1 MTARGEASLII
12 AASEADANLYYAT
25 RFLAPDPFIFLQVA
39 GEKVLLLSDLEI
51 DRGRQQQAAV
61 QTIIPLSRYEDEA
74 RRAGEGT
81 GLAATAARLL
91 RERGVSAVQ
100 VPANFPLGLADD
112 LRARGVMVRAKPDPF
127 YEARTVKTA
136 EEVAAISHAL
146 AATEGAMDVAIGALR
161 AAEIQDGLLV
171 LAGEILSSE
180 RVKRMIA
187 GYLLERDYLAQH
199 TIVAGGEQG
208 CDPHEEGHGPLRADT
223 AIIIDIFPR
232 SIATRY
238 HGDLTRT
245 VVKGQ
250 VSATLRSQY
259 AAVRAAQEE
268 ALAAIRAGVEGPE
281 VHARV
286 SSLFEAQGYR
296 TGEVAGRMQG
306 FFHGTGHGLGLE
318 IHEPPRIS
326 KVPATLQA
334 GNVVTV
340 EPGLYYPGVGG
351 VRLEDVVVVTEAG
364 CTNLVKYPKILEV

>member
-1 MTARGEASLII
+1 MPAAEATLII
-12 AASEADANLYYAT
+12 AASEADANLYYAA
-25 RFLAPDPFIFLQVA
+25 RFLAPDPFIFLEVA

-51 DRGRQQQAAV
+51 DRGRQQAAV
-61 QTIIPLSRYEDEA
+61 QTVLPFSRYEEEA
-74 RRAGEGT
+74 RRAGEAT
-81 GLAATAARLL
+81 GLAAVAVRLL

-100 VPANFPLGLADD
+100 VPANFPLGVADD
-112 LRARGVMVRAKPDPF
+112 LRARGVTVRAKPDPF
-127 YEARTVKTA
+127 YDARTVKTA

-161 AAEIQDGLLV
+161 AAEMHGGV
-171 LAGEILSSE
+171 LTLEGEVLTSE

-187 GYLLERDYLAQH
+187 AHLLERDYLAQH
-199 TIVAGGEQG
+199 TIVAGGDQG
-208 CDPHEEGHGPLRADT
+208 CDPHEDGHGPLRADT

-245 VVKGQ
+245 VVKGEA
-250 VSATLRSQY
+250 SAALRNQY

-268 ALAAIRAGVEGPE
+268 ALVTIRAGVEGPA

-286 SSLFEAQGYR
+286 CSLFEARGYR
-296 TGEVAGRMQG
+296 TGEVGGRMQG

-318 IHEPPRIS
+318 IHEPPRVS
-326 KVPATLQA
+326 KIPATLQA

-351 VRLEDVVVVTEAG
+351 VRLEDVVVVTETS
-364 CTNLVKYPKILEV
+364 CTNLVKYPKLLEI

>member
-1 MTARGEASLII
+1 MSARGEASLII

-25 RFLAPDPFIFLQVA
+25 RFLAPDPFIFLEVA

-51 DRGRQQQAAV
+51 DRGRQQAAV
-61 QTIIPLSRYEDEA
+61 QTVLPLSRYEEEA

-81 GLAATAARLL
+81 GLAAVAVRLL
-91 RERGVSAVQ
+91 RERGVAVVQ
-100 VPANFPLGLADD
+100 VPADFPLGLADD
-112 LRARGVMVRAKPDPF
+112 LRARGVTVRAKPDPF
-127 YEARTVKTA
+127 YDARTVKTA

-161 AAEIQDGLLV
+161 AAEVHEGV
-171 LAGEILSSE
+171 LTLEGEVLTSE

-187 GYLLERDYLAQH
+187 AHLLERDYLAQH

-208 CDPHEEGHGPLRADT
+208 CDPHEQGHGPLRADT

-238 HGDLTRT
+238 HGDVTRT

-250 VSATLRSQY
+250 ASAALRNQY

-268 ALAAIRAGVEGPE
+268 ALATIRTGVEGPA

-286 SSLFEAQGYR
+286 CSLFEARGYR
-296 TGEVAGRMQG
+296 TGEVGGRMQG

-318 IHEPPRIS
+318 IHEPPRVS
-326 KVPATLQA
+326 KIPATLQA

-364 CTNLVKYPKILEV
+364 CTNLVKYPKFLEV

>member
-1 MTARGEASLII
+1 MSARGEATLII

-25 RFLAPDPFIFLQVA
+25 RFLAPDPFIFLEVA

-51 DRGRQQQAAV
+51 DRGRQQAAV
-61 QTIIPLSRYEDEA
+61 QAVLPLSRYEDEA
-74 RRAGEGT
+74 RRTGEGT
-81 GLAATAARLL
+81 GLAAAAARLL

-112 LRARGVMVRAKPDPF
+112 LRARGVTVRAKPDPF

-136 EEVAAISHAL
+136 EEVAAIGHAL
-146 AATEGAMDVAIGALR
+146 AATEGAMDVATSALR
-161 AAEIQDGLLV
+161 AAETRDGLLV
-171 LAGEILSSE
+171 LDGEVLTSE

-187 GYLLERDYLAQH
+187 GYLLERDCLAQH

-232 SIATRY
+232 SVATRY

-250 VSATLRSQY
+250 ASAALRNQY

-268 ALAAIRAGVEGPE
+268 ALTAIRAGEEGPA

-286 SSLFEAQGYR
+286 SSLFETRGYR
-296 TGEVAGRMQG
+296 TGEVGGRMQG

-318 IHEPPRIS
+318 IHEPPRVS
-326 KVPATLQA
+326 KVPAILQA

-351 VRLEDVVVVTEAG
+351 VRLEDVVLVTEAG
-364 CTNLVKYPKILEV
+364 CTNMVKYPKFLEV

>member
-1 MTARGEASLII
+1 MPATGDATLII

-25 RFLAPDPFIFLQVA
+25 RFLAPDPFIFLEVA
-39 GEKVLLLSDLEI
+39 GEKILLLSDLEI
-51 DRGRQQQAAV
+51 DRGRQQAAV
-61 QTIIPLSRYEDEA
+61 QTILPFSRYEEEA

-81 GLAATAARLL
+81 GLAAAAGRLL
-91 RERGVSAVQ
+91 RQRGVSAVQ
-100 VPANFPLGLADD
+100 VPANFPLGHADD
-112 LRARGVMVRAKPDPF
+112 LRARGLTVRAKPDPF
-127 YEARTVKTA
+127 YEARTVKTG

-146 AATEGAMDVAIGALR
+146 AATEGAMEVAIGALR
-161 AAEIQDGLLV
+161 AAEVRDGLLV
-171 LAGEILSSE
+171 LEGEVLTSE

-187 GYLLERDYLAQH
+187 GYLLERDYLAGH
-199 TIVAGGEQG
+199 AIVAGGEQA
-208 CDPHEEGHGPLRADT
+208 CDPHEEGHGPLKADQ

-232 SIATRY
+232 SVATRY

-245 VVKGQ
+245 VLKGQ
-250 VSATLRSQY
+250 ASDALRKQY

-268 ALAAIRAGVEGPE
+268 ALGSIRAGVEGPA

-286 SSLFEAQGYR
+286 VGLLEARGYR
-296 TGEVAGRMQG
+296 TGEVDGRMQG

-318 IHEPPRIS
+318 IHEPPRVS

-351 VRLEDVVVVTEAG
+351 VRLEDVVLVTEDG
-364 CTNLVKYPKILEV
+364 CSNLVKYPKFLEI

>member
-1 MTARGEASLII
+1 MPEAEDATLII

-25 RFLAPDPFIFLQVA
+25 RFLAPDPFIFLEVA
-39 GEKVLLLSDLEI
+39 GEKALLLSDLEI
-51 DRGRQQQAAV
+51 DRGRQQAAV
-61 QTIIPLSRYEDEA
+61 QTVLPLSRYEEGA

-81 GLAATAARLL
+81 GLAAAAARLL
-91 RERGVSAVQ
+91 RERGVPAVT

-112 LRARGVMVRAKPDPF
+112 LRARGVTVWAKPDPF

-146 AATEGAMDVAIGALR
+146 ATTEGAMDVAISALR
-161 AAEIQDGLLV
+161 AAEIRDGLLM
-171 LAGEILSSE
+171 LEGEILTSE
-180 RVKRMIA
+180 RVRRMVA
-187 GYLLERDYLAQH
+187 AYLLERDYLAQH
-199 TIVAGGEQG
+199 TIVAGGDQS
-208 CDPHEEGHGPLRADT
+208 CDPHEEGHGPLRAHA

-245 VVKGQ
+245 VVRGEA
-250 VSATLRSQY
+250 SAALRSQY

-268 ALAAIRAGVEGPE
+268 ALASIRAGVEGRE

-286 SSLFEAQGYR
+286 CSLFEARGYQ
-296 TGEVAGRMQG
+296 TGEAGGRMQG

-318 IHEPPRIS
+318 IHEPPRVS
-326 KVPATLQA
+326 KIPAVLQA

-351 VRLEDVVVVTEAG
+351 VRLEDVVLVTEGG
-364 CTNLVKYPKILEV
+364 CTNLVKYLKFLEI

>member
-1 MTARGEASLII
+1 MSARGETTLII

-25 RFLAPDPFIFLQVA
+25 RFLAPDPFIFLEVA

-51 DRGRQQQAAV
+51 DRGRQQAAV
-61 QTIIPLSRYEDEA
+61 QTVLPLSRYEEEA
-74 RRAGEGT
+74 RRAGEAT
-81 GLAATAARLL
+81 GLAAVAVRLL
-91 RERGVSAVQ
+91 RERGVAVVQ

-112 LRARGVMVRAKPDPF
+112 LRARGVTVRAKPDPF
-127 YEARTVKTA
+127 YDARTVKTA

-146 AATEGAMDVAIGALR
+146 AATEGAMDMAIGALR
-161 AAEIQDGLLV
+161 AAEVHEGV
-171 LAGEILSSE
+171 LTLEGEVLTSE

-187 GYLLERDYLAQH
+187 AHLLERDYLAQH

-208 CDPHEEGHGPLRADT
+208 CDPHEQGHGPLRADT

-245 VVKGQ
+245 VVKGEA
-250 VSATLRSQY
+250 SAALRNQY
-259 AAVRAAQEE
+259 GAVRAAQEE
-268 ALAAIRAGVEGPE
+268 ALASIRAGVEGPA

-286 SSLFEAQGYR
+286 CSLFEARGYR
-296 TGEVAGRMQG
+296 TGEVGGRMQG

-318 IHEPPRIS
+318 VHEPPRVS
-326 KVPATLQA
+326 KIPATLQA

-351 VRLEDVVVVTEAG
+351 VRLEDVVVVTETG
-364 CTNLVKYPKILEV
+364 CTNLVKYPKLLEI

>member
-1 MTARGEASLII
+1 MPARGEASLII

-25 RFLAPDPFIFLQVA
+25 RFLAPDPFIFLEVA
-39 GEKVLLLSDLEI
+39 GEKALLLSDLEI
-51 DRGRQQQAAV
+51 DRGRQQAAV
-61 QTIIPLSRYEDEA
+61 QTILPLSRYEDEA
-74 RRAGEGT
+74 RRAGEET

-100 VPANFPLGLADD
+100 VPANFPLGVADD

-187 GYLLERDYLAQH
+187 GYLLERDSLAQH

-250 VSATLRSQY
+250 ASAALRSQY

-296 TGEVAGRMQG
+296 TGEVSGRMQG

-351 VRLEDVVVVTEAG
+351 ARLEDVVVVTEAG
-364 CTNLVKYPKILEV
+364 CTNLVKYPKFLEV

>member
-1 MTARGEASLII
+1 MPEAENATLII

-25 RFLAPDPFIFLQVA
+25 RFLAPDPFIFLEVA
-39 GEKVLLLSDLEI
+39 GEKALLLSDLEI
-51 DRGRQQQAAV
+51 DRGRQQAAV
-61 QTIIPLSRYEDEA
+61 QTVLPLSRYEEEA
-74 RRAGEGT
+74 RRAGEAT
-81 GLAATAARLL
+81 GLAAVAVRLL
-91 RERGVSAVQ
+91 RERGVAVVQ

-112 LRARGVMVRAKPDPF
+112 LRARGVTVRAKPDPF
-127 YEARTVKTA
+127 YDARTVKTA

-146 AATEGAMDVAIGALR
+146 AATEGAMDVATSALR
-161 AAEIQDGLLV
+161 AAEVRDGV
-171 LAGEILSSE
+171 LTLEGEVLTSE

-187 GYLLERDYLAQH
+187 AHLLERDYLAQH

-208 CDPHEEGHGPLRADT
+208 CDPHEQGHGPLRADT

-245 VVKGQ
+245 VVKGEA
-250 VSATLRSQY
+250 SAALRNQY
-259 AAVRAAQEE
+259 GAVRAAQEE
-268 ALAAIRAGVEGPE
+268 ALASIRAGVEGPA

-286 SSLFEAQGYR
+286 CSLFEERGYR
-296 TGEVAGRMQG
+296 TGEVGGRMQG

-318 IHEPPRIS
+318 VHEPPRVS
-326 KVPATLQA
+326 KIPATLQA

-351 VRLEDVVVVTEAG
+351 VRLEDVVVVTETG
-364 CTNLVKYPKILEV
+364 CTNLVKYPKLLEI

>member
-1 MTARGEASLII
+1 MPAAEEATLII

-25 RFLAPDPFIFLQVA
+25 RFLAPDPFIFLEVA

-51 DRGRQQQAAV
+51 DRGRQQAAV
-61 QTIIPLSRYEDEA
+61 QTVLPLSRYEEEV

-81 GLAATAARLL
+81 GLAAVAARLL
-91 RERGVSAVQ
+91 RERGVTVVQ
-100 VPANFPLGLADD
+100 APANFPLGVADD
-112 LRARGVMVRAKPDPF
+112 LRARGVTVRAKPDPL
-127 YEARTVKTA
+127 YEARTVKTT
-136 EEVAAISHAL
+136 EEGAAISHAL
-146 AATEGAMDVAIGALR
+146 AATEGAMDAAIGALR
-161 AAEIQDGLLV
+161 AAEVHGGV
-171 LAGEILSSE
+171 LTLEGEVLTSE

-187 GYLLERDYLAQH
+187 AHLLERDYLAQH
-199 TIVAGGEQG
+199 TIVAGGDQG

-245 VVKGQ
+245 VVKGEA
-250 VSATLRSQY
+250 SAALRNQY
-259 AAVRAAQEE
+259 GAVRAAQEE
-268 ALAAIRAGVEGPE
+268 ALTSIRAGVEGPA

-286 SSLFEAQGYR
+286 CSLFEARGYR
-296 TGEVAGRMQG
+296 TGEVGGRMQG

-318 IHEPPRIS
+318 IHEPPRVS
-326 KVPATLQA
+326 KIPATLQA

-351 VRLEDVVVVTEAG
+351 VRLEDVVVVTETG
-364 CTNLVKYPKILEV
+364 CTNLVKYPKLLEI

>member
-1 MTARGEASLII
+1 MSARGETTLII

-25 RFLAPDPFIFLQVA
+25 RFLAPDPFIFLEVA

-51 DRGRQQQAAV
+51 DRGRQQAAV
-61 QTIIPLSRYEDEA
+61 QTVLPLSRYEEGA

-81 GLAATAARLL
+81 GLAAVAARLL
-91 RERGVSAVQ
+91 LERGVTVVQ
-100 VPANFPLGLADD
+100 VPANFPLGVADD
-112 LRARGVMVRAKPDPF
+112 LRARGVTVKAKPDPF

-146 AATEGAMDVAIGALR
+146 AATEGAMDVATSALR
-161 AAEIQDGLLV
+161 ASEVRDGV
-171 LAGEILSSE
+171 LTLEGEVLTSE

-187 GYLLERDYLAQH
+187 AHLLERDYLAQH
-199 TIVAGGEQG
+199 TIVAGGDQG
-208 CDPHEEGHGPLRADT
+208 CDPHEQGHGPLRADT

-245 VVKGQ
+245 VVKGEA
-250 VSATLRSQY
+250 SAALRNQY
-259 AAVRAAQEE
+259 GAVRAAQEE
-268 ALAAIRAGVEGPE
+268 ALASIRAGVEGPA

-286 SSLFEAQGYR
+286 CSLFEARGYR
-296 TGEVAGRMQG
+296 TGEVGGRMQG

-318 IHEPPRIS
+318 IHEPPRVS
-326 KVPATLQA
+326 KIPATLQA

-351 VRLEDVVVVTEAG
+351 VRLEDVVVVTDTG
-364 CTNLVKYPKILEV
+364 CTNLVKYPKLLEI